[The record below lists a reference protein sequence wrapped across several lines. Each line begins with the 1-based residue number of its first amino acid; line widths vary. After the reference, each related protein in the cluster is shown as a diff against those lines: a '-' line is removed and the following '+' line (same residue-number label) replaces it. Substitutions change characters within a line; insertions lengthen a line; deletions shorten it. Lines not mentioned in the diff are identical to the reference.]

1 MKKAILTVFGLVAM
15 LTSMGATELS
25 GGKWNISLD
34 ERSKRLT
41 INFDG
46 RTLMA
51 DAYCEA
57 SLDGLT
63 LHSHEAET
71 FSHGQKDVADCFG
84 PGRQHTL
91 TYTMPSGAK
100 FIQTFAFYDA
110 LPYFVVSLGVTKTD
124 GKTTCNYLAPL
135 KSETRTTFMPR
146 DNKNRV
152 LFVPFDNDGFIR
164 YASNYLRGT
173 ATDSY
178 SATAI
183 YNSVSREGLVAG
195 AVDHYYWKNAIHVK
209 GTDYYNLDELTLI
222 SGYTDSHSHDTIQSE
237 GRSMPHGAVVAD
249 TVRSSRF
256 VVGFY
261 DDWRL
266 GMETFGQACTRVA
279 PRREWAGGVPY
290 GWSSWGVQST
300 DISYQGVI
308 DCADF
313 IRDNLVPHG
322 YHDLQGR
329 VVMSLDAWWNDN
341 LSDSQIR
348 QFVSYC
354 RENNMIP
361 GLYYGPFCRFGDLQ
375 STVPGTSNRYRFR
388 DLALK
393 VGGRYKV
400 IDGAYCLDPTH
411 PGTKMFMLSEVNKF
425 KQWGI
430 EYLKCDFQSNGAIEA
445 DRWYADTCYTGLQ
458 AYNIGMAYLMKRTGD
473 NIYIDLSISPAF
485 PYQYAHGR
493 RISCDAWGT
502 MGSTQYVM
510 NCASYGW
517 WLSQVYV
524 ANDPDHMVMC
534 MRQEAGGIQ
543 PEGANRARITSGAI
557 VGAFLT
563 GDNFSPNVTLH
574 DDGQTRPNY
583 YATSQARAL
592 DLLTNEDV
600 NEIPRTCRSF
610 RPVYGNASANGT
622 QAEHLMTYETDR
634 YVYLAVLNYQ
644 MVMPQAAEIPFADL
658 GLEAQNVG
666 AIKEL
671 WMQET
676 IAPTATGL
684 RYNVP
689 GYDAR
694 IYRIEKKSYAE
705 GISDIKSSPFES
717 QSIYDLQ
724 GRRLLRQP
732 RRGLY
737 ITDGKLFN
745 SK

>member
-1 MKKAILTVFGLVAM
+1 M
-15 LTSMGATELS
+15 
-25 GGKWNISLD
+25 
-34 ERSKRLT
+34 
-41 INFDG
+41 
-46 RTLMA
+46 
-51 DAYCEA
+51 
-57 SLDGLT
+57 
-63 LHSHEAET
+63 
-71 FSHGQKDVADCFG
+71 
-84 PGRQHTL
+84 
-91 TYTMPSGAK
+91 
-100 FIQTFAFYDA
+100 
-110 LPYFVVSLGVTKTD
+110 
-124 GKTTCNYLAPL
+124 
-135 KSETRTTFMPR
+135 
-146 DNKNRV
+146 
-152 LFVPFDNDGFIR
+152 
-164 YASNYLRGT
+164 
-173 ATDSY
+173 
-178 SATAI
+178 
-183 YNSVSREGLVAG
+183 
-195 AVDHYYWKNAIHVK
+195 
-209 GTDYYNLDELTLI
+209 
-222 SGYTDSHSHDTIQSE
+222 
-237 GRSMPHGAVVAD
+237 
-249 TVRSSRF
+249 
-256 VVGFY
+256 
-261 DDWRL
+261 
-266 GMETFGQACTRVA
+266 
-279 PRREWAGGVPY
+279 
-290 GWSSWGVQST
+290 QST

-458 AYNIGMAYLMKRTGD
+458 AYNIGMAYLLKRTGD
-473 NIYIDLSISPAF
+473 TFLNMEQFGKGQVYVNGHAIGRFWSIGP
-485 PYQYAHGR
+485 QQ
-493 RISCDAWGT
+493 T
-502 MGSTQYVM
+502 
-510 NCASYGW
+510 
-517 WLSQVYV
+517 LSQVYV

-644 MVMPQAAEIPFADL
+644 MVMPQTAEIPFADL

-671 WMQET
+671 WMQEA

-694 IYRIEKKSYAE
+694 IYRIEKRTPTPEA
-705 GISDIKSSPFES
+705 IHTP
-717 QSIYDLQ
+717 Q
-724 GRRLLRQP
+724 RQP
-732 RRGLY
+732 SSAVSYYSLSGRPLNAPQNNAVNLVREA
-737 ITDGKLFN
+737 DGTVRKLLF
-745 SK
+745 

>member
-1 MKKAILTVFGLVAM
+1 MKKIILTAIGLLAM
-15 LTSMGATELS
+15 LTTTDATEMS
-25 GGKWNISLD
+25 GGKWSINLD
-34 ERSKRLT
+34 EQSMRLT
-41 INFDG
+41 VSHDG
-46 RTLMA
+46 RTVMA

-57 SLDGLT
+57 DVAGEVMR
-63 LHSHEAET
+63 SHEAKSVST
-71 FSHGQKDVADCFG
+71 DWQDVSDCFG
-84 PGRQHTL
+84 DGRRHTVD
-91 TYTMPSGAK
+91 YVMASGARL
-100 FIQTFAFYDA
+100 IQTFTFYEQQ
-110 LPYFVVSLGVTKTD
+110 PYFVVSLGVTTP
-124 GKTTCNYLAPL
+124 GGRAASNYLAPL
-135 KSETRTTFMPR
+135 KTETQTTFMPR

-164 YASNYLRGT
+164 YSSNYLRGT
-173 ATDSY
+173 ETNSY
-178 SATAI
+178 NVTAI
-183 YNSVSREGLVAG
+183 YNSVTREGLVVG
-195 AVDHYYWKNAIHVK
+195 AVDHYYWKNAVHVK
-209 GTDYYNLDELTLI
+209 GSDYYNLDELTLI
-222 SGYTDSHSHDTIQSE
+222 SGYTDNHSHDSIQSE
-237 GRSMPHGAVVAD
+237 GRPMAHGTVVAD
-249 TVRSSRF
+249 TVSSSRF
-256 VVGFY
+256 VVGCF

-279 PRREWAGGVPY
+279 PRREWSGGTPY

-322 YHDLQGR
+322 FCDLEGR

-341 LSDSQIR
+341 LSDAQVR

-354 RENNMIP
+354 KQNNMIP

-375 STVPGTSNRYRFR
+375 SYVPGTSNRYRFR

-393 VGGRYKV
+393 VHGQYKV

-411 PGTKMFMLSEVNKF
+411 PGTKMFMLNDVNKF

-445 DRWYADTCYTGLQ
+445 DAWYADTCYTGLQ
-458 AYNIGMAYLMKRTGD
+458 AYNIGMAYLQKRLGD
-473 NIYIDLSISPAF
+473 DIYVDLSISPAF

-543 PEGANRARITSGAI
+543 SEGANRARITSGAV

-574 DDGQTRPNY
+574 QDGQTRPNY
-583 YATSQARAL
+583 YATSQERAL
-592 DLLTNEDV
+592 KLLTNEDV

-610 RPVYGNASANGT
+610 RPVYGNAASSDT
-622 QAEHLMTYETDR
+622 QAENLMTYDNGR
-634 YVYLAVLNYQ
+634 YVYLAVINYQ
-644 MVMPQAAEIPFADL
+644 LVMPQAAEMTFADL
-658 GLEAQNVG
+658 GIDPQDVG
-666 AIKEL
+666 EIREL
-671 WMQET
+671 WTQQAVE
-676 IAPTATGL
+676 PTATGL

-689 GYDAR
+689 GSDAR
-694 IYRIEKKSYAE
+694 IYRIERKSYAE
-705 GISDIKSSPFES
+705 GIRRIDNGQLISDNYF
-717 QSIYDLQ
+717 YDLQ
-724 GRRLLRQP
+724 GRRVDSPRQ
-732 RRGLY
+732 GLY
-737 ITDGKLFN
+737 IRNGKKYLV
-745 SK
+745 K